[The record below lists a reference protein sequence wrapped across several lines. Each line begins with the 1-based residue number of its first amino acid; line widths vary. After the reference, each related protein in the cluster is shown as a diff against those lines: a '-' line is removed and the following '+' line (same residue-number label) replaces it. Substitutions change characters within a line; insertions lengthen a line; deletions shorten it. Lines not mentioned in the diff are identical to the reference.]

1 MPAASVIS
9 LRLACRQT
17 WRRRLER
24 PLHPGLPLPD
34 KYKYNGQGGLPNP
47 DNMLFV
53 CPLPLVVTADGLRGV
68 FSAYGTLLD
77 ALILRDEATG
87 ASKGCG
93 IVRFSTAAEARAA
106 IAALDGRTGV
116 VQRGPWA

>member
-1 MPAASVIS
+1 
-9 LRLACRQT
+9 
-17 WRRRLER
+17 
-24 PLHPGLPLPD
+24 
-34 KYKYNGQGGLPNP
+34 
-47 DNMLFV
+47 MLFV

-106 IAALDGRTGV
+106 IAAGWAHRRRPRGNAARGRELGLLPAC
-116 VQRGPWA
+116 QDARSSKPG